1 MWPSLWTKSASWAA
15 SRGPEPREMK
25 RDPVALRRLH
35 FVNALFAQAT
45 GRDLYLAEQIRAA
58 IALSV
63 TELQERAV
71 AAGGAAPDEE
81 AAFNAAAAELLA
93 RLFARQPRHGFYHW
107 DAALTLASPTPLFTR
122 AEIMT
127 GLRRLAGYRE
137 ATLLVTNLRRALVPP
152 GRRATPRRQRDYEE
166 ALALIRDLAAARTAA
181 STELHL
187 LFL

>member
-1 MWPSLWTKSASWAA
+1 
-15 SRGPEPREMK
+15 MK
-25 RDPVALRRLH
+25 RDQAALRRLH

-63 TELQERAV
+63 TELQARV
-71 AAGGAAPDEE
+71 IAAGATPPDEE
-81 AAFNAAAAELLA
+81 TAFNAAAAELLA
-93 RLFARQPRHGFYHW
+93 RLFARHPRHGFYHW
-107 DAALTLASPTPLFTR
+107 DATLTLASPTPLFTR
-122 AEIMT
+122 AEIMA
-127 GLRRLAGYRE
+127 GLRRLAGYGE

-152 GRRATPRRQRDYEE
+152 DRRTTPRRQRDYEE